1 MAKETTQYLLSMS
14 LATYYISRV
23 KLPEE
28 EGRRGPHKSQHMT
41 KTGEQHEKATQVSC
55 RPRPLFWTITFSMN
69 PYGLSRQPETNVQAG

>member
-14 LATYYISRV
+14 LATYYISTV

-28 EGRRGPHKSQHMT
+28 GGRRGPHKSQHMT
-41 KTGEQHEKATQVSC
+41 KTGEHKKATQVSC